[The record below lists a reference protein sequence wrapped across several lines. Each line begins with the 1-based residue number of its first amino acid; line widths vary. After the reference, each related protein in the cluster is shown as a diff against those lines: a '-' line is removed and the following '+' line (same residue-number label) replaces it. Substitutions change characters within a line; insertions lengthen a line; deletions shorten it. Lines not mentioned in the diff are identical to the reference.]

1 MPIWNDGS
9 LRMVARAVLVV
20 LLLTFCTPFTLFS
33 EGRQYVTQ
41 SHDESSHHYI
51 VPLPGDEASAS
62 VPVLLRRTVVFR
74 VGEAGFPVPPA
85 HPVFSLDHPP
95 E

>member
-1 MPIWNDGS
+1 MPKWNDGS

-62 VPVLLRRTVVFR
+62 VPVILQVKEITNRRFTR
-74 VGEAGFPVPPA
+74 VNT
-85 HPVFSLDHPP
+85 SMT
-95 E
+95 